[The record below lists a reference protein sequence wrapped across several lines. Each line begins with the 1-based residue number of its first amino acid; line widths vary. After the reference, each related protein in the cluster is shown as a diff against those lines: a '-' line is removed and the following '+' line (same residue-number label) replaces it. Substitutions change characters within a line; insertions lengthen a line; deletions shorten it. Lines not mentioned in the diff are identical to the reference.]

1 MRMGAI
7 LAERRRRIH
16 SGALSIGHRAARHRD
31 DPVFGSSRRNAMP
44 TALPFVAA
52 TYAALFGLLST
63 ALTARVIM
71 NRVRS
76 GIQAGDGGDASLAR
90 AIRAHANFAEQVPLA
105 LLLLVLVDGFGVA
118 ATIVHALGTALV
130 IGRIANA
137 VGLSRSLGPTPPR
150 QAGAALTLLVIV
162 AASLLILYRVVLLHA

>member
-1 MRMGAI
+1 
-7 LAERRRRIH
+7 
-16 SGALSIGHRAARHRD
+16 
-31 DPVFGSSRRNAMP
+31 MP
-44 TALPFVAA
+44 TTLPFVAA
-52 TYAALFGLLST
+52 AYAALFGLIST
-63 ALTARVIM
+63 LLTARVIM

-105 LLLLVLVDGFGVA
+105 LLLLVLVEGVGVA
-118 ATIVHALGTALV
+118 TPIVHALGATLV
-130 IGRIANA
+130 VARLANA

-162 AASLLILYRVVLLHA
+162 AASLLIFYRLVALLA

>member
-1 MRMGAI
+1 VTGRV
-7 LAERRRRIH
+7 
-16 SGALSIGHRAARHRD
+16 RASVLRASAGTFSNS
-31 DPVFGSSRRNAMP
+31 VVIA
-44 TALPFVAA
+44 AQVAA
-52 TYAALFGLLST
+52 SRAPAAGILL
-63 ALTARVIM
+63 
-71 NRVRS
+71 
-76 GIQAGDGGDASLAR
+76 AGDGGDASLAR

-130 IGRIANA
+130 IGRVANA